1 MAYILM
7 DKLRPS
13 TVQNILLKRDFPLQV
28 TDCVSELGIFGVF
41 VRCVG
46 PLTNTGSGVHRFRC
60 VDLDRVSLCTGT
72 ERSW

>member
-28 TDCVSELGIFGVF
+28 ADCVSELGVFGVF
-41 VRCVG
+41 VRCVWG
-46 PLTNTGSGVHRFRC
+46 RLQTLVLLT
-60 VDLDRVSLCTGT
+60 
-72 ERSW
+72 